1 MNQINVKDYIIDKNI
16 YLSFLNKID
25 QAKKWQ
31 TVFTDFLNPEEQAAL
46 KELCFD
52 EGVKAVFFNE
62 EKLERTIAKLGLDED
77 IDFPID
83 VLKIEGNFKFEQLEH
98 RDYLGAVLSLGIK
111 REKIGDINVF
121 DDGAEV
127 YVLKELSD
135 YIVMNL
141 TQIKHTGVKVKKIP
155 LEEAREKQLKF
166 KELNI
171 NIASLRLDAVVA
183 ELIGVSRNRASELI
197 RNEKVKLNF
206 KITKE
211 VDKKVEQNSLLSIKG
226 YGRYQLGECL
236 GTTRNG
242 RFIFSAK
249 KII

>member
-1 MNQINVKDYIIDKNI
+1 MNQMNVKDYIIDKNT

-52 EGVKAVFFNE
+52 EGVDVCFFNE
-62 EKLERTIAKLGLDED
+62 KKLERTIAKLGLDDD

-83 VLKIEGNFKFEQLEH
+83 VLKVEGNFKFEQLEH
-98 RDYLGAVLSLGIK
+98 RDYLGAILSLGIK

-135 YIVMNL
+135 YIMMRL

-155 LEEAREKQLKF
+155 LEEAREKQIKF

-183 ELIGVSRNRASELI
+183 ELIGVSRNKASELI

-211 VDKKVEQNSLLSIKG
+211 VDKKVEQNSLISIKG

-242 RFIFSAK
+242 RFVFNAK